1 MCVPRSRHCWMLI
14 VNNFLNFFLF
24 FKNSFPIFVIG
35 YDF

>member
-1 MCVPRSRHCWMLI
+1 MYVPRSRHCLMLI

-24 FKNSFPIFVIG
+24 LKNSFPIFVIG